1 MKYSS
6 LILNQNNESWIFKL
20 LENDFF
26 KILNSQVIS
35 SLLGAVVTIFGV
47 VLTIRHE
54 RKMREIARKDEIKPA
69 LSIIYIGI
77 EYFLN
82 NSGDYP
88 KIFKKI
94 KNIFIFAIAPI
105 LETVS
110 SRRYHPSISMFTNH
124 SACITNLLFLVH
136 VDGNYPITDIKLT
149 KINTTSQSSK
159 DFTSLDS
166 MMQSVGVRLPH
177 TNSIFDFYHKQKP
190 ANFERLDPSIIQ
202 LTKIDSNMFNTYISP
217 NSDALVEVPVRIGFA
232 TTKKLI
238 YLINNNEEFNRKENF
253 LDCDYPF
260 HDPKYLYRFLSNL
273 NKYPV
278 QISFEFE
285 IVYIDG
291 NSHTKKVQAF
301 ASLRIIK
308 MSNNGDTDFMITPN
322 ITTNA
327 TVPNDNDNLNG
338 KDLEKFIEDEFR
350 LYKKD

>member
-1 MKYSS
+1 
-6 LILNQNNESWIFKL
+6 
-20 LENDFF
+20 
-26 KILNSQVIS
+26 
-35 SLLGAVVTIFGV
+35 
-47 VLTIRHE
+47 
-54 RKMREIARKDEIKPA
+54 
-69 LSIIYIGI
+69 
-77 EYFLN
+77 
-82 NSGDYP
+82 
-88 KIFKKI
+88 
-94 KNIFIFAIAPI
+94 
-105 LETVS
+105 
-110 SRRYHPSISMFTNH
+110 
-124 SACITNLLFLVH
+124 
-136 VDGNYPITDIKLT
+136 
-149 KINTTSQSSK
+149 
-159 DFTSLDS
+159 
-166 MMQSVGVRLPH
+166 
-177 TNSIFDFYHKQKP
+177 
-190 ANFERLDPSIIQ
+190 
-202 LTKIDSNMFNTYISP
+202 MFNTYISP

-285 IVYIDG
+285 IVDIDG

-350 LYKKD
+350 IYKKD

>member
-1 MKYSS
+1 MKYSI
-6 LILNQNNESWIFKL
+6 LILSQNNESWIFKL

-35 SLLGAVVTIFGV
+35 SLLGSVVTILGV

-69 LSIIYIGI
+69 LSIIYSGI
-77 EYFLN
+77 KDFLENPN
-82 NSGDYP
+82 NSP
-88 KIFKKI
+88 EVFKKI
-94 KNIFIFAIAPI
+94 KNRFIFAIASI
-105 LETVS
+105 LEAFS
-110 SRRYHPSISMFTNH
+110 FQEYHPSVPLYTNL
-124 SACITNLLFLVH
+124 SVRITNLLFLVH

-149 KINTTSQSSK
+149 KISTTNQSSR
-159 DFTSLDS
+159 DFIRSS
-166 MMQSVGVRLPH
+166 HKSVGVNLPH
-177 TNSIFDFYHKQKP
+177 TNSIFDFYHKYKP
-190 ANFERLDPSIIQ
+190 ANFERLDYSFIP

-217 NSDALVEVPVRIGFA
+217 NSNALIEVPVRIGF
-232 TTKKLI
+232 TTIKKLI
-238 YLINNNEEFNRKENF
+238 YLINNNEEFNRRENF

-260 HDPKYLYRFLSNL
+260 HDPKYLYLFLSNL
-273 NKYPV
+273 NHYPI

-285 IVYIDG
+285 IVDIDG
-291 NSHTKKVQAF
+291 NIHTKKVQAF

-327 TVPNDNDNLNG
+327 TFPNDNDKLNV